1 MMLAID
7 QQEKFNQ
14 GTRFREKKSTTL
26 DDSRYVVLKSLRD
39 RRVIAG
45 SLRDD
50 QQRVHGKNV

>member
-39 RRVIAG
+39 RRVIAR

-50 QQRVHGKNV
+50 QERVHGKNV